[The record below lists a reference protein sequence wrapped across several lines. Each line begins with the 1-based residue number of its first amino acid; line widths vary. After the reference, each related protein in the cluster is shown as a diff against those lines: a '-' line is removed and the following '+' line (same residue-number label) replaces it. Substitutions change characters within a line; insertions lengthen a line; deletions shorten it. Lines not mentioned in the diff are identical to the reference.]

1 MQSANTKLV
10 NVLTSHKTK
19 IGIFTGTRAEY
30 GLMRNLIRKL
40 VHHPDYDTKLIV
52 SGSHLSKRYGQ
63 TIAEITSD
71 GIKSIE
77 EVKTSLDRTPM
88 PSMAL
93 ITSEV
98 LIGVSAVLERFGPKL
113 LFVLGDRYECFAAA
127 TAAHLLGIPIVHLHG
142 GEKTS
147 GAIDDRL
154 RNAIS
159 QMSTWHF
166 TAAEL
171 YRENVIRMGHP
182 ANNVICVGP
191 MVIDMILDFEPCSRS
206 IFEAKT
212 GFRFSNNN
220 ILFTYHPET
229 LAKDYGMSGL
239 LAFLESID
247 RIECNVLFTYP
258 NADQGSIEIKE
269 AILDYV
275 HTRNDKCYAIPS
287 LGQIQ
292 YLNALYLFDVVAG
305 NSSSGIIEAPLIGV
319 PVVNIGLRQ
328 HGRLRFGN
336 VHDVEDSVNRIY
348 TLLKELLALSPRST
362 SQQNGKAELLSRY
375 PSAPS
380 DIIVGWLESSNYA
393 NDSQI

>member
-1 MQSANTKLV
+1 M
-10 NVLTSHKTK
+10 TSNKTK

-30 GLMRNLIRKL
+30 GLMRTLIRKL
-40 VHHPDYDTKLIV
+40 VDHPDYDTKLIV
-52 SGSHLSKRYGQ
+52 SGSHLSKRYGK
-63 TIAEITSD
+63 TIAEIKSD
-71 GIKSIE
+71 GIKTIE
-77 EVKTSLDRTPM
+77 KVKTSLDHTPM
-88 PSMAL
+88 PGMAL
-93 ITSEV
+93 ITGEV
-98 LIGVSAVLERFGPKL
+98 LVGVSTFLERFEPEL
-113 LFVLGDRYECFAAA
+113 LFILGDRYECFAAA

-159 QMSTWHF
+159 QLSTWHF

-171 YRENVIRMGHP
+171 YRENIILMGHP
-182 ANNVICVGP
+182 AKNVICVGP
-191 MVIDMILDFEPCSRS
+191 MVLDMILDFKPCSRS

-212 GFRFSNNN
+212 GFRFSGKN
-220 ILFTYHPET
+220 ILVTYHPET
-229 LAKDYGMSGL
+229 LTKDHGMKGL
-239 LAFLESID
+239 LTLLEAID
-247 RIECNVLFTYP
+247 RVECNILFTYP

-275 HTRNDKCYAIPS
+275 HTHNEKCYAIPS

-305 NSSSGIIEAPLIGV
+305 NSSSGIIEAPLLGV
-319 PVVNIGLRQ
+319 PVINIGTRQ
-328 HGRLRFGN
+328 GGRLRFGK

-362 SQQNGKAELLSRY
+362 SQQYGKEELLSRY

-380 DIIVGWLESSNYA
+380 DIILGWLDSRKYV